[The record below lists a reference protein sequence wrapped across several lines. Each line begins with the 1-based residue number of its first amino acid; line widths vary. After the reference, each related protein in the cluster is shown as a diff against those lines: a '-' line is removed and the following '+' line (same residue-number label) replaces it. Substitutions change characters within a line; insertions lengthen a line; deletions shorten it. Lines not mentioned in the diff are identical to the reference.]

1 MKIKEVQKRL
11 EELKDLKY
19 RLTKLYKLSSQNDSV
34 VRDIESYT
42 DIDFDIFISKL
53 MLCIDEYSRIL
64 NEAIQNSNTRL

>member
-34 VRDIESYT
+34 VRDIEKYT

>member
-19 RLTKLYKLSSQNDSV
+19 RLTKLYKLSSQNNSV
-34 VRDIESYT
+34 VRDIEKYT

>member
-34 VRDIESYT
+34 VRDIENYT